1 MNLDSMRDSLRIF
14 RQANISLVAFVGML
28 TFFALFFV
36 YPIATTLKE
45 AFIVDGN
52 FTLAYVFNVLEDRYY
67 LEGMKNA
74 FLVAIF
80 STTGAIFIALPLAVI
95 ADRYDFPLKTLLVP
109 LLLVPLV
116 LPPFVGAIGVKQI
129 LGQSGSLNIFLSWL
143 GLVDMD
149 NPVDWLGQ
157 HRFVGMV
164 VMNALHL
171 YPIVYLNVSS
181 ALSNLDPALEEASE
195 NLGSSPYQRFMQ
207 ITLPLTLPGLFAGGT
222 IAFIW
227 AFTELGVPLI
237 FDFTR
242 ITSVQ
247 IFDGIKDLGSSQFPY
262 ALVAVVLFVTVVI
275 FLTGKKLMGGQDL
288 SSSGRASMG
297 RQSVE
302 LPDWR
307 RWLVCALFLGTV
319 LIATVPHFGVLFVS
333 SSTDWYATFLPQNFT
348 LAHYEEALGHVL
360 TVPSIANSLKY
371 AGLATALNLVLG
383 VAIAYV
389 VVRTNIRGRQLL
401 DAMAMLPLAVP
412 GLVLAFGYLAMT
424 REGKFFHFLLNVFEP
439 GNPFVLLVIAYAVR
453 RLPYIVRSA
462 VAGYQQTS
470 RSLEEASANL
480 GAGPFTTLRRITVP
494 LIAANLIAGAILAFS
509 FSMLEV
515 SDSLIL
521 AQKQAHF
528 PITTAI
534 YSLFS
539 SLGNGPFIA
548 SALGVWAMAFLTVA
562 ILGAGFLLGKKMG
575 ALFRA

>member
-1 MNLDSMRDSLRIF
+1 MKFALRNIRQVNIISM
-14 RQANISLVAFVGML
+14 VAFIGML
-28 TFFALFFV
+28 SFFAAFFV

-45 AFIVDGN
+45 AFIVDGS
-52 FTLAYVFNVLEDRYY
+52 FTISYVKDILQDQYY
-67 LEGMKNA
+67 MEGLSNA

-80 STTGAIFIALPLAVI
+80 STSGAILIAFPLAVV
-95 ADRYDFPLKTLLVP
+95 ADRYEFPYKTILVP
-109 LLLVPLV
+109 LLLIPLV

-129 LGQSGSLNIFLSWL
+129 LGQSGSLNVFLSWL
-143 GLVDMD
+143 GMSDPA
-149 NPVDWLGQ
+149 NPIDWLGD
-157 HRFVGMV
+157 HRFLGMV
-164 VMNALHL
+164 FLNAFHL

-181 ALSNLDPALEEASE
+181 ALANLDPALEEAGE
-195 NLGSSPYQRFMQ
+195 NLGSSPTSRFFRV
-207 ITLPLTLPGLFAGGT
+207 TLPLTMPGLFAGST

-247 IFDGIKDLGSSQFPY
+247 IFDGIKDLGASPFPY
-262 ALVAVVLFVTVVI
+262 ALVAVVMIITTVI
-275 FLTGKKLMGGQDL
+275 FIAGKKLMGGQDL
-288 SSSGRASMG
+288 SSSGRASVG
-297 RQSVE
+297 RRSQE
-302 LPDWR
+302 LTGWK
-307 RWLVCALFLGTV
+307 RWLTFSVFFGIIFL
-319 LIATVPHFGVLFVS
+319 AAVPHLGVLLVS
-333 SSTDWYATFLPQNFT
+333 TSTDWYGTILPSNFT
-348 LAHYEEALGHVL
+348 LQHFEEALGHGI

-389 VVRTNIRGRQLL
+389 VVRTNLPGRQFL
-401 DAMAMLPLAVP
+401 DALAMLPLAVP

-424 REGKFFHFLLNVFEP
+424 REGQPFHFLLNVFDP
-439 GNPFVLLVIAYAVR
+439 GNPFLLLVIAYSVR

-462 VAGYQQTS
+462 VAGFQQTS
-470 RSLEEASANL
+470 RSLEEASASL
-480 GAGPFTTLRRITVP
+480 GAKPFTTMRRITVP
-494 LIAANLIAGAILAFS
+494 LIAANLIAGAMLAFA

-534 YSLFS
+534 YSLFG

-562 ILGAGFLLGKKMG
+562 IVGAGFLLGKKMG